1 MEPDFGGWATKANL
15 KCSDGRTILPNAF
28 QHMDKMQVPLVWQHG
43 HSDPENILGYATLEH
58 RDDGVYALGFFNS
71 TKAGQHA
78 KDLVEHKDIKALS
91 IYANQLVEKGKQV
104 VHGMIREVSLVLAGA
119 NPGAKI
125 DWVKLRHGDDP
136 EDVTTLEDE
145 AVVHTGL
152 EIELVTK
159 TEDKKPDPIEHAD
172 NETLQEAY
180 DRMPQEF
187 KNVTIAL
194 VEEALFAAKK
204 NSAEHSDKDDK
215 GEKPDDKG
223 ENPDNND
230 DLTHKEGAEGMT
242 RNVFDQDGTKDLKHT
257 ISPEHMQG
265 IVADA
270 VKNGSLKEAVNAYA
284 LKHGIESIET
294 LFPDPKTLSNTP
306 EWNKRRTEWVA
317 GVLSGVRRS
326 PFSRVKSI
334 VADITQDEARAKG
347 YIKGTYKK
355 EEWFGVTKRSTTPTT
370 VYKKQKLDRDDI
382 IDITDFDVVAWMKG
396 EMRMMLEEELA
407 RAILIGD
414 GRDVGDED
422 KIRDP
427 MAATDGAGIRSIV
440 NEHELY
446 ATTLFVN
453 LDDAL
458 PDPGAG
464 YMEAVEAIIRARKFY
479 KGTGTPTFYTTE
491 ATLTEMLLLKDEL
504 NSNRRLFRDV
514 AELASYLR
522 VTSVVPVE
530 VMESEPDLVGI
541 IVNLDD
547 YNIGADKGGE
557 VNLFD
562 DFDIDYNQYK
572 YLIET
577 RVSGALVKIK
587 SALIIKKTAAANV
600 LVKPTDPTFVSST
613 GVVTIPTKTGVVY
626 KNADTSATL
635 TAGAQTALAAGA
647 TLNVLAVPDSG
658 YYFANNAEDNW
669 TFKRPE
675 A

>member
-1 MEPDFGGWATKANL
+1 MEPNFGGWATKTNL

-43 HSDPENILGYATLEH
+43 HNSPENVLGHATLEH
-58 RDDGVYALGFFNS
+58 REDGVYAHGFFNA
-71 TKAGQHA
+71 TKAGQNA

-91 IYANQLVEKGKQV
+91 IYANQLVEKGRSV

-125 DWVKLRHGDDP
+125 DFVRLTHSSDP
-136 EDVTTLEDE
+136 DDVTILEDE
-145 AVVHTGL
+145 ALIHTGL
-152 EIELVTK
+152 EIELK
-159 TEDKKPDPIEHAD
+159 HADKDNKEDKEDSDEGG
-172 NETLQEAY
+172 ETLQEAY
-180 DRMPQEF
+180 DSLSESG
-187 KNVTIAL
+187 KNVVNAL
-194 VEEALFAAKK
+194 VEEALRAA
-204 NSAEHSDKDDK
+204 NAGGSAEHSEKDD
-215 GEKPDDKG
+215 ESDTED
-223 ENPDNND
+223 ETTDEDD
-230 DLTHKEGAEGMT
+230 DLKHKEGADNVA
-242 RNVFDQDGTKDLKHT
+242 RNVFDQDGTKDTNKHVIT
-257 ISPEHMQG
+257 HDAMQG
-265 IVADA
+265 IMADA
-270 VKNGSLKEAVNAYA
+270 AKGGSLKEAVKKYA
-284 LKHGIESIET
+284 LEHGIESMET
-294 LFPDPKTLSNTP
+294 LFPDAKTLNNTP
-306 EWNKRRTEWVA
+306 EWNKRRTEWVS
-317 GVLSGVRRS
+317 GVLGGVRRS

-334 VADITQDEARAKG
+334 VADITQDEARALG
-347 YIKGTYKK
+347 YIKGNYKK
-355 EEWFGVTKRSTTPTT
+355 EEWFGVTKRTTTPTT

-382 IDITDFDVVAWMKG
+382 IDVTDFDMVAWMKG

-446 ATTLFVN
+446 ATTIFVN
-453 LDDAL
+453 LDDSNSSYL
-458 PDPGAG
+458 
-464 YMEAVEAIIRARKFY
+464 EAVESIIRARKFY

-491 ATLTEMLLLKDEL
+491 ATLTELLLLKDEA

-514 AELASYLR
+514 SDLASYLR

-530 VMESEPDLVGI
+530 VMETEPDLVGI

-547 YNIGADKGGE
+547 YNVGADKGGE

-562 DFDIDYNQYK
+562 DFDLDYNQYK

-577 RVSGALVKIK
+577 RISGALVKIK
-587 SALIIKKTAAANV
+587 SALVIKKTAAANV
-600 LVKPTDPTFVSST
+600 LVKPTVPTFVKDT

-626 KNADTSATL
+626 KDESDGSTL
-635 TAGAQTALAAGA
+635 TAGAQTALTAGES
-647 TLNVLAVPDSG
+647 LKVMAVPASG
-658 YYFANNAEDNW
+658 YYFADNASDQW
-669 TFKRPE
+669 TFKRPS